1 MAQSA
6 KNREDGNKIGFG
18 QKSTDFLKK
27 KSRDAV
33 EIYSDTPVLY
43 FEVDVE
49 NSKRNFYGEMIV
61 KKWKNPKGAKVKGT
75 VEITESSEFNL
86 ADIPNRL
93 TQLKFSCYIDHLKD
107 LGIWPQLGDYF
118 SVKNRFFF
126 IQTKELLD
134 VNKHAIMVDKDA
146 YSITFTCGEADNE
159 TVIPNIS
166 TEEDGTANQL
176 FGTQQFNPPYQNES
190 I

>member
-6 KNREDGNKIGFG
+6 KSREEGNKIGFG

-33 EIYSDTPVLY
+33 ETYSDTPVLY

-61 KKWKNPKGAKVKGT
+61 KKWKNPKGTKVKGT
-75 VEITESSEFNL
+75 VNVKESTEINL
-86 ADIPNRL
+86 ADLPNKL
-93 TQLKFSCYIDHLKD
+93 TQLEFSCYIDHLKD
-107 LGIWPQLGDYF
+107 IGIWPQMGDYI
-118 SVKNRFFF
+118 SVKNRFYY

-134 VNKHAIMVDKDA
+134 SNKHVIMTDKDA
-146 YSITFTCGEADNE
+146 YSITFKCGEADDE
-159 TVIPNIS
+159 TVLPSIS
-166 TEEDGTANQL
+166 QDDDGTANEF
-176 FGTQQFNPPYQNES
+176 FGSRQYNPPYHNES